1 MMRFL
6 VAVAGLMGVAT
17 SARAGTIAGQAI
29 RPGERINIQFPL
41 AKEVQDIAARGHRT
55 RVATGRATLVFPPA
69 FDPARPWPI
78 LIVTSTSDFDRT
90 SPMDLSFYR
99 ASAAAEGW
107 VLVASD
113 GPMRIKPDSAE
124 WRLAML
130 LGALDALHREWPQS
144 AKWPVAMAGF
154 SGGSK
159 RTGDLAP
166 YLVKAGVVKLTGI
179 FLTGINV
186 DRLSQSYLKY
196 QPGPAFL
203 GTRIYLSSGT
213 SDKVATP
220 AEHEQVLASLRRTG
234 FRNARLDS
242 FPGEHEVSPAAVR
255 DALRWFRAP

>member
-1 MMRFL
+1 MMRFPI
-6 VAVAGLMGVAT
+6 VAACLMGMMG
-17 SARAGTIAGQAI
+17 SARAATIAGQAI
-29 RPGERINIQFPL
+29 RPGERVNIEFPL
-41 AKEVQDIAARGHRT
+41 AKEVQDIAARGHSA

-69 FDPARPWPI
+69 FDPAKPWRI

-90 SPMDLSFYR
+90 SPMDIGFYR
-99 ASAAAEGW
+99 ASATAEGW
-107 VLVASD
+107 VVLASD

-144 AKWPVAMAGF
+144 ANWPVAMAGF

-166 YLVKAGVVKLTGI
+166 YLVKAGVVKLCGI

-186 DRLSQSYLKY
+186 DRLSQSYVKY
-196 QPGPAFL
+196 QPGSSFL
-203 GTRIYLSSGT
+203 GTRIYLSSGAI
-213 SDKVATP
+213 DKIATP

-234 FRNARLDS
+234 FRNVRLES
-242 FPGEHEVSPAAVR
+242 FPGAHEVSLAAVR
-255 DALRWFRAP
+255 DALRWFRSP